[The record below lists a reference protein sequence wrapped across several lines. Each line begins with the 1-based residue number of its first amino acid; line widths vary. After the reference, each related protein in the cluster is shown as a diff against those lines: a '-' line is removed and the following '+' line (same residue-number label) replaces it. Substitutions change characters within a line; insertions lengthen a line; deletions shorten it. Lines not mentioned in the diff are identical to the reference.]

1 MCVKG
6 IEADLMKPAIREPI
20 SGVASS
26 MPLNA
31 KEGEG
36 SMSIKTAI
44 QEENPRGKTDAHGK
58 LCILFHLG
66 HDLALCKLVDC
77 LNVMYDISDGAC

>member
-20 SGVASS
+20 SGVASP
-26 MPLNA
+26 MPLITE
-31 KEGEG
+31 EGEG
-36 SMSIKTAI
+36 NMLIKTAI
-44 QEENPRGKTDAHGK
+44 QEENPPGKTDAYGK
-58 LCILFHLG
+58 LCILFHLR

-77 LNVMYDISDGAC
+77 LNTMYDISDGAC